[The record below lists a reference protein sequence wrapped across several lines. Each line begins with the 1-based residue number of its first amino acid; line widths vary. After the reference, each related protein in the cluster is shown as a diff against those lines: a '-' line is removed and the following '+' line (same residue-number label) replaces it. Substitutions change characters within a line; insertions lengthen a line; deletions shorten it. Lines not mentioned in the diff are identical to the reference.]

1 MTYHTRREPITVDS
15 DEDLQRR
22 LLRQSYAE
30 AVRPAIQSRPLDNGR
45 TTQEA
50 VVTSARRWPLGIVLL
65 TFGLLWWLPAARTTV
80 DGWVL
85 IVNTVGGFFSI
96 PGVLARLTGWPLFIA
111 AIVVGLIYSR
121 VETHELPV
129 RRIRGILTFG
139 APMVWVGWLFLA
151 ATDVGSTFLGVM
163 SPPPGAWLVHTQ
175 VANTPWLAFVI
186 ALLSTFAP
194 DWVIIAGLRRFK

>member
-1 MTYHTRREPITVDS
+1 MNNYAPRERIPVE
-15 DEDLQRR
+15 DEELRR
-22 LLRQSYAE
+22 LNQHWTAAQSRA
-30 AVRPAIQSRPLDNGR
+30 AVQSRPLDNGR
-45 TTQEA
+45 TTGEA

-85 IVNTVGGFFSI
+85 IINTVGSFFSI
-96 PGVLARLTGWPLFIA
+96 PGVLARLAGWPLFAA
-111 AIVVGLIYSR
+111 AILIGLIYSR
-121 VETHELPV
+121 VETHELPI
-129 RRIRGILTFG
+129 RRIRGVLTFG

-175 VANTPWLAFVI
+175 VAANPPLAFVV